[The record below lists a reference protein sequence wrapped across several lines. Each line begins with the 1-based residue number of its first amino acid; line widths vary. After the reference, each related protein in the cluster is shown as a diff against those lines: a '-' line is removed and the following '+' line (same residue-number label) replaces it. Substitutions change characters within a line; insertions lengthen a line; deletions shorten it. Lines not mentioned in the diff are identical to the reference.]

1 MDNRKKVTRI
11 ICGILVGALLLGV
24 VSSALLI
31 LLT

>member
-11 ICGILVGALLLGV
+11 ICGILVGALLLGII
-24 VSSALLI
+24 SSALLI